1 MKKSIDVEEF
11 DYKANMPKYHTAKQ
25 MAGFMMEL
33 YDSNEVVGIVDQN
46 YDFNLRGQIYP
57 IISEF

>member
-1 MKKSIDVEEF
+1 MKKSIDAEEF

-25 MAGFMMEL
+25 MASFMVEL
-33 YDSNEVVGIVDQN
+33 YNSNDMIGIVDQN
-46 YDFNLRGQIYP
+46 YNFNLRDQIYP